1 MKAHASSWRTTLSL
15 TLTISMLAP
24 FPSSS
29 RFARAG
35 RAGKANTFE
44 IVGETGA
51 SAQQLFL
58 GTPNKVYIVDK
69 TENNTAQVA
78 GHAAWAVEY
87 DILKNTYRPLDV
99 ITNSFCAG
107 GNSLGNGSWINLGGN
122 QAITTGGT
130 NTSDGTGAY
139 KDYAGGRTVRI
150 LTPSDDGGA
159 EWYEDKYGMPVNR
172 WYPYI
177 ETLETGDVVI
187 FGGEL
192 YGGFVNDVGGHQNVP
207 TYSLL
212 NSEYWPSRGAPVNST
227 FLATTQPANL
237 YPLSFLLSNGL
248 IFMQASWKAQLLN
261 HSSGAETPLSDIL
274 FAQKTYPASG
284 ATAMLPLT
292 VANDYKI
299 TLLFC
304 GGMKPERDDW
314 NKDLWPI
321 IDTDTSSSCVF
332 INPEDGPGATWQI
345 DDDLPQNRGMGNFII
360 LPDERLLLLNGVGKG
375 SAGYA
380 TDVKWTIGQS
390 FAQDPV
396 YQPAYYNASAPPGTR
411 FMTAGL
417 PRSTIARMYHS
428 SATLLADGSVF
439 LAGSNPNAD
448 VITEFNNA
456 SYPYKTEYRAE
467 IFYPSYYDQPR
478 PVPSKVPTTIS
489 YGGTPFEFDLP
500 ASSLNG
506 VSPAKI
512 KISVIRT
519 GFSTHSMNM
528 GMKSIQLRHSY
539 TTHPNGSATI
549 YVAQMKPNP
558 RLFQPGPA
566 LFFVTV
572 DGVPSVGTPVM
583 VGNGKLGVQPLLP
596 ESVLPAGSILGSG
609 SPGSSPHTPGKSIM
623 FNVPIAPPR
632 SSVSSASTVGS
643 KGFTGAAFATT
654 LVFGIAGMLLV

>member
-1 MKAHASSWRTTLSL
+1 MKAHTILWRTTLSL

-29 RFARAG
+29 RFAQAG
-35 RAGKANTFE
+35 RAGKAHTFK

-69 TENNTAQVA
+69 TENNTAQIA

-87 DILKNTYRPLDV
+87 DIVKNTYRPLDV
-99 ITNSFCAG
+99 ITNTFCAG
-107 GNSLGNGSWINLGGN
+107 GSHLGNGSWINIGGN

-130 NTSDGTGAY
+130 KTSDGTGAY

-177 ETLETGDVVI
+177 ETLETGDVI
-187 FGGEL
+187 ILGGEL
-192 YGGFVNDVGGHQNVP
+192 YGGFVNDASEHQNVHN
-207 TYSLL
+207 Y
-212 NSEYWPSRGAPVNST
+212 EYWPSRGAPVNST

-248 IFMQASWKAQLLN
+248 IFMQASWKTQLLN
-261 HSSGAETPLSDIL
+261 HSSGAETPLPDIP

-292 VANDYKI
+292 VANEYKI

-321 IDTDTSSSCVF
+321 INTDTSSSCVF

-345 DDDLPQNRGMGNFII
+345 DDDLPQNRGMGNFIV

-380 TDVKWTIGQS
+380 TDVKWTMGQS

-396 YQPAYYNASAPPGTR
+396 FQPAYYNASAPPGTR
-411 FMTAGL
+411 FTTAGL

-428 SATLLADGSVF
+428 SSTLLSDGSIFV
-439 LAGSNPNAD
+439 AGSNPNAD

-467 IFYPSYYDQPR
+467 IFYPSYYDHPR

-512 KISVIRT
+512 KVSVIRT

-528 GMKSIQLRHSY
+528 GMRSIQLRHSY
-539 TTHPNGSATI
+539 ITHPDGSATI
-549 YVAQMKPNP
+549 YVAQMEPNP

-583 VGNGKLGVQPLLP
+583 VGNGMLGVQPVSP
-596 ESVLPAGSILGSG
+596 VSILPAGSIPGSG

-623 FNVPIAPPR
+623 FNLPIAPPP
-632 SSVSSASTVGS
+632 SSPPSSPSSASTIGS
-643 KGFTGAAFATT
+643 KGFTCAAFAT
-654 LVFGIAGMLLV
+654 LVFGVGGMLLV